1 MFTHLKKNQAF
12 LEKRTDS
19 RARAE
24 KMREEPAASRDRK
37 QGGTQKMTGVCQ
49 KATGAKVKRLAWP
62 TLGHWSNKINN
73 NCLEF

>member
-37 QGGTQKMTGVCQ
+37 QGGTQKVM
-49 KATGAKVKRLAWP
+49 
-62 TLGHWSNKINN
+62 
-73 NCLEF
+73 E